1 MDQVKEQENPVD
13 AFFSHE
19 VIQNPYP
26 LYSELRDQGSVVYI
40 ESLDVWM
47 VTRHKECKEILRS
60 PEAFGQWDGSELN
73 QANPEVEEEMAAMF
87 GLDPSQAQG
96 GLRGIAGSM
105 GTDMMMDTLVT
116 ANPPE
121 HTRYRHMTDQA
132 WSAKRTAVDAA
143 ARITEIAN
151 LLVDDFAGQDRVEFM
166 SGFAAPLPA
175 LVISEILGLPR
186 DDWHDF
192 KEWADTGLTL
202 LSGNLTRDQVR
213 PAVESM
219 MRLTQYLGVEF
230 AKRKIE
236 PQNDALTALIN
247 ARDKQD
253 IALNDPEL
261 LSIGLHLLGAGHE
274 TTINAIGS
282 TMWLLLGDDTI
293 HGSLLKDPSLIPT
306 AVSESLRLESP
317 VQFLFRQCTQP
328 TEIDGTLIPEGAR
341 VCVLFAS
348 ANRDERV
355 FENPDTFDLHRQNTR
370 QHLSFGFGI
379 HRCVGEPLSI
389 RELETTVEV
398 MLARFP
404 EMSLAPNQ
412 SFEHNNHTFLRRLRA
427 LDIDLGSTM
436 RKTA

>member
-1 MDQVKEQENPVD
+1 MEQANPVREFFND
-13 AFFSHE
+13 A

-26 LYSELRDQGSVVYI
+26 LYAELREQGAVVYI
-40 ESLDVWM
+40 DSLDVWM

-73 QANPEVEEEMAAMF
+73 QANPEVGEEIAAMF

-96 GLRGIAGSM
+96 GLRDIAGSM
-105 GTDMMMDTLVT
+105 GTGMMMDTLVT

-121 HTRYRHMTDQA
+121 HTRYRNMTDQA

-143 ARITEIAN
+143 PRITEIAN
-151 LLVDDFAGQDRVEFM
+151 LLVDDFAYQGQVELM

-192 KEWADTGLTL
+192 KEWADTGLTIL
-202 LSGNLTRDQVR
+202 GGNLTREQVR

-219 MRLTQYLGVEF
+219 LRLTQYLGMEF
-230 AKRKIE
+230 AKRQKE
-236 PQNDALTALIN
+236 PKNDALTALIN
-247 ARDKQD
+247 ARDKQGV
-253 IALNDPEL
+253 AMNDQEL
-261 LSIGLHLLGAGHE
+261 LSIGLHLLAAGHE
-274 TTINAIGS
+274 TTINAIGNAL
-282 TMWLLLGDDTI
+282 WLILRDDNI
-293 HGSLLKDPSLIPT
+293 HESLRKDASLIPT
-306 AVSESLRLESP
+306 MVSESLRLESP
-317 VQFLFRQCTQP
+317 VQFLFRQCLSS
-328 TEIDGTLIPEGAR
+328 TEIDGTMIPEGAR

-355 FENPDTFDLHRQNTR
+355 FDNPDVLDLQRQNTR

-389 RELETTVEV
+389 RELETSVEV

-404 EMSLAPNQ
+404 TMSLTPNQ
-412 SFEHNNHTFLRRLRA
+412 PFEHNNHTFLRRLKT
-427 LDIDLGSTM
+427 LEIDLGAPVLQS
-436 RKTA
+436 A